1 MQKFIID
8 KLLHRRQKRLQ
19 RLRHQ
24 FRQNQNQ
31 LNSEIHAAK
40 DRASAQLTRPAGIAA
55 CFGLGF
61 ASGLVLAK
69 PVLNKPA
76 LNKSTLNKPTLR
88 KPKQASN
95 CEKQPDQIERTEQ
108 TDNSETLPALLLSLI
123 AFGLKTLPI
132 FLPYIYSPTKSTAN
146 DAPTGDTQA
155 AKNGNDGHQPI

>member
-31 LNSEIHAAK
+31 LNSEIHSAK

-61 ASGLVLAK
+61 ASGLVL
-69 PVLNKPA
+69 
-76 LNKSTLNKPTLR
+76 NKPTLR
-88 KPKQASN
+88 KSKQASS